1 MKKSSDT
8 NKLIQKLTQQSQ
20 PFKYKNPTSQFWAM
34 IVISVLICGA
44 FVGLSHNNV
53 AETLQAR
60 PVQFGLWFILA
71 AYGLWLIKKLLQPTN
86 FRAGRHLTLY
96 LLALLLSLTFTA
108 QFDNSTTN
116 TKSDLHCAA
125 FIIALY
131 IPLLFIACAFLQ
143 KSYSTQPFKLSIIS
157 SATLAT
163 LTLISIELVC
173 TLESVDHSF
182 ISHFLSLLAL
192 FFIASFTCSK
202 LFKW

>member
-20 PFKYKNPTSQFWAM
+20 PFKYKNPTPQFWAM
-34 IVISVLICGA
+34 IVMSVIICGA

-53 AETLQAR
+53 AEALQAH

-71 AYGLWLIKKLLQPTN
+71 AYGLWIIKKLLQPTN

-96 LLALLLSLTFTA
+96 LVALLLSLTFTA
-108 QFDNSTTN
+108 QLDNSTAN

-143 KSYSTQPFKLSIIS
+143 KIYSTQPFKLSIIS

-182 ISHFLSLLAL
+182 ISHFLNLLGL